1 MPSAQVASSLIV
13 SPVNS
18 AVDPAERIRRLIVE
32 RGFSPG
38 DRLPSVR
45 DLARTWNAT
54 LVEVREALA
63 AAKRTGLIDT
73 RPRSGAY
80 VRDVAPLLPA
90 DDDNGMRVVDRH
102 QLYLC
107 QARAVLEVEL
117 AATAAARRTTKDLT
131 AIDAALDDW
140 LRIAETGLH
149 TAAVEPDT
157 RFHLAI
163 ADAAGNP
170 VLTGLLQQC
179 LRRQLMFECGL
190 PMSPADHRRII
201 GIHRRIQRAIHDGDA
216 DAARRAMQQH
226 MEHLESCIRALIDST
241 TPAATSS
248 VKSPRATN
256 RARR

>member
-1 MPSAQVASSLIV
+1 MN
-13 SPVNS
+13 SP
-18 AVDPAERIRRLIVE
+18 APIHDPADRIRRLIVE
-32 RGFSPG
+32 RGLSPG

-63 AAKRTGLIDT
+63 QAKRSGLIDT

-80 VRDVAPLLPA
+80 VRDAMPHLPS
-90 DDDNGMRVVDRH
+90 DGDSSGVRVVDRH

-117 AATAAARRTTKDLT
+117 AAAAAEHRTQHDLT
-131 AIDAALDDW
+131 AMRSALNDW
-140 LRIAETGLH
+140 LRISADGLH
-149 TAAVEPDT
+149 EEAVEPDT

-179 LRRQLMFECGL
+179 LRRQLMYECGL
-190 PMSPADHRRII
+190 PMQPADARRI
-201 GIHRRIQRAIHDGDA
+201 GSIHKRLYQAIHDRDA
-216 DAARRAMQQH
+216 DAARRAARQH
-226 MEHLESCIRALIDST
+226 MQHLDRCIRAMIDSAAPQARNSARRRSPRST
-241 TPAATSS
+241 TP
-248 VKSPRATN
+248 
-256 RARR
+256 